1 MPVKYSKIDVN
12 NISIEPLTKG
22 VDGRYSDIF
31 YSDSPLIIQTPYSLV
46 LKDFSLVFSLVKKG
60 NFYNIYDSIFDQIC
74 LKISELDAYKN
85 KFSLEKVKQ
94 KISIP
99 PIEVNEEGDGKITLQ
114 NSLDSIVKVYDYLME
129 ETKDVSFDNLN
140 ENIKGSALLHIKR
153 VLYKKTSISFEVVL
167 VGIRLDS
174 PKPEH
179 THVDIL
185 EDQEHQVEDQEH
197 QVDELSDED
206 ELILDEIP
214 ENQEEKPNLA
224 SDEHSEEED
233 FFFD

>member
-22 VDGRYSDIF
+22 VNGRYSDIF

-46 LKDFSLVFSLVKKG
+46 LRDFSMVFSLVKKG
-60 NFYNIYDSIFDQIC
+60 NFYNIYDSIFNQIC

-94 KISIP
+94 KISIY

-114 NSLDSIVKVYDYLME
+114 NSLDSVIKVYDYLME
-129 ETKDVSFDNLN
+129 EAKDVSFNNLN
-140 ENIKGSALLHIKR
+140 EDIKGSALLHIKR
-153 VLYKKTSISFEVVL
+153 VLYAKTSISFEVVL

-185 EDQEHQVEDQEH
+185 EDQER

-214 ENQEEKPNLA
+214 ENQEENPNLV
-224 SDEHSEEED
+224 SEEHSEEED